1 MQDNL
6 DAQYTLSRQ
15 TQFSYQCRYFFDRLN
30 IVITAYKY
38 KLRPNKAQSHQ
49 FDEWLNLLRMQYN
62 YRVGE
67 RFRWYESTR
76 CPIDLC
82 SLVSC
87 SIAPI
92 VEEPDYYWQKRDL
105 LNTKKLFPEY
115 GELHSQVLQDCIGRV
130 KKAFDRYIKF
140 DKSGKRS
147 GKPRFKNVGRYH
159 SFTYTQMKQDCIK
172 GNRINLP
179 KFGEVKIIL
188 HRPIPDGFK
197 IKTAQIVKSAD
208 GYYVILSLQD
218 VTVPTIS
225 ADINLDNS
233 VGIDMGLKDFLITSD
248 GETVRQFKFEL
259 AVPIPQFARR
269 AERTK
274 KRLNRAVSRKKRG
287 SHRRRKAVK
296 RLAKH
301 HQKVARQRRDFFFK
315 TSKNLLDKYDVIG
328 HEDLNIKGLAKT
340 RMSKSILDAGWG
352 EFLSIVTCKAESAGK
367 LAIAVNPY
375 NTTQLC
381 STCGTHIPKTIADRW
396 HSCHVCGLELDRD
409 INAAINIKN
418 IAVGW
423 TVIKAQRVTEPIGGV
438 AEKPALY
445 A

>member
-1 MQDNL
+1 MIL
-6 DAQYTLSRQ
+6 
-15 TQFSYQCRYFFDRLN
+15 
-30 IVITAYKY
+30 AYKY
-38 KLRPNKAQSHQ
+38 KLRPSKAQSHQ

-76 CPIDLC
+76 CPIDSC
-82 SLVSC
+82 SLISC

-92 VEEPDYYWQKRDL
+92 IEEPDYYWQKRDL

-130 KKAFDRYIKF
+130 KKAFDRYIKAN
-140 DKSGKRS
+140 KAGKRS
-147 GKPRFKNVGRYH
+147 GKPRFKGVGRYH

-172 GNRINLP
+172 ANWINLP
-179 KFGEVKIIL
+179 RFGEVKIIL

-197 IKTAQIVKSAD
+197 IKTAQIVKAAD
-208 GYYVILSLQD
+208 GYYVVLSLQD

-225 ADINLDNS
+225 ADIKLDNS
-233 VGIDMGLKDFLITSD
+233 VGIDMGLKNFLITSD
-248 GETVRQFKFEL
+248 GETF
-259 AVPIPQFARR
+259 PIPQFARKS
-269 AERTK
+269 EKCK
-274 KRLNRAVSRKKRG
+274 KYLSRAVSRKKKG

-340 RMSKSILDAGWG
+340 RMGK
-352 EFLSIVTCKAESAGK
+352 SIVTCKAESAGK

-381 STCGTHIPKTIADRW
+381 SNCGTHIPKTIADRW

-418 IAVGW
+418 IAVGR

-438 AEKPALY
+438 AEKPALF

>member
-1 MQDNL
+1 
-6 DAQYTLSRQ
+6 
-15 TQFSYQCRYFFDRLN
+15 
-30 IVITAYKY
+30 
-38 KLRPNKAQSHQ
+38 
-49 FDEWLNLLRMQYN
+49 
-62 YRVGE
+62 
-67 RFRWYESTR
+67 
-76 CPIDLC
+76 
-82 SLVSC
+82 
-87 SIAPI
+87 
-92 VEEPDYYWQKRDL
+92 
-105 LNTKKLFPEY
+105 
-115 GELHSQVLQDCIGRV
+115 
-130 KKAFDRYIKF
+130 
-140 DKSGKRS
+140 
-147 GKPRFKNVGRYH
+147 
-159 SFTYTQMKQDCIK
+159 
-172 GNRINLP
+172 
-179 KFGEVKIIL
+179 
-188 HRPIPDGFK
+188 
-197 IKTAQIVKSAD
+197 
-208 GYYVILSLQD
+208 

-248 GETVRQFKFEL
+248 GETV
-259 AVPIPQFARR
+259 PIPQFARKS
-269 AERTK
+269 ERTK
-274 KRLNRAVSRKKRG
+274 KRLNRAISRKKKG

-315 TSKNLLDKYDVIG
+315 TSKNLLNKYDVIG
-328 HEDLNIKGLAKT
+328 HEDLNIKGLAKS

-367 LAIAVNPY
+367 LAIAVNP
-375 NTTQLC
+375 NGTTQLC

-418 IAVGW
+418 IAVGR